1 MIKNINYD
9 NYDLE
14 DIYSA
19 IIENMQDGAY
29 FVDQNRNIMFWNSAA
44 ERITGYS
51 KDEIIGKSC
60 PESRLNHIDEDG
72 KPLCQVGCP
81 LFATN
86 IDGKQRRERV
96 FVRHKEGHRI
106 PIRVNIFPI
115 RKDNEIIGSIEIFTQ
130 DSPTKYDDQL
140 IEHLS
145 GIAMHDGLTKLPNRR
160 YLESFLNYK
169 INQFT
174 RFRQNFALLFVDI
187 DNFSTFNNT
196 YGHEAG
202 DLVLINI
209 ANTILRDT
217 GKENLFGRWGGEEFV
232 GIFTIGAEY
241 EASIQA
247 DRFRKL
253 VENIEINYNDTPLH
267 VTVSIGVTTPR
278 NDDTIDS
285 IVERADK
292 LMYESKKLGKNRVSS
307 D

>member
-1 MIKNINYD
+1 MSQTINYD
-9 NYDLE
+9 TYNLE

-29 FVDQNRNIMFWNSAA
+29 FVDQNRNILFWNSAA
-44 ERITGYS
+44 ERITGYR
-51 KDEIIGKSC
+51 KEEIIGKSC
-60 PESRLNHIDEDG
+60 PESHLNHIDEEG

-96 FVRHKEGHRI
+96 FVRHKDGHRL

-115 RKDNEIIGSIEIFTQ
+115 RKNDEIVGSIEIFTQ

-145 GIAMHDGLTKLPNRR
+145 GIAMHDDLTKLPNRR
-160 YLESFLNYK
+160 YLESFLSYK
-169 INQFT
+169 LNQYT
-174 RFRQNFALLFVDI
+174 HFRQNFALIFVDI

-196 YGHEAG
+196 YGHDAG
-202 DLVLINI
+202 DLVLTNI
-209 ANTILRDT
+209 ANTILKDT
-217 GKENLFGRWGGEEFV
+217 AKDDMIGRWGGEEFV
-232 GIFTIGAEY
+232 GIYTIGAEY
-241 EASIQA
+241 EAPIKA
-247 DRFRKL
+247 EKFRKL
-253 VENIEINYNDTPLH
+253 VEKIEINYGDTPLH
-267 VTVSIGVTTPR
+267 VTVSVGVTMPR
-278 NDDTIDS
+278 DNDTIDS

-292 LMYESKKLGKNRVSS
+292 LMYESKKSGKNKVTS